1 MIKLPNQTVT
11 VGTEDW
17 SAYKKGT
24 KNKLFIVHMVPP
36 FYSEYPLLVELD
48 KVCEVKSIRLGFLAS
63 ETNFSDKLAIV
74 PSSVVVDGGID
85 AEHLEPLGELTIL
98 NDEGYT
104 SNSVK
109 VFVKNFQTLRS
120 NTSIEQSI
128 KSLAN
133 SKIKVLKFTIRRPV
147 VSFIEGTSLLTGKSY
162 KSLAFSLSFLS
173 VNGYDVAKMPSGLEK
188 RCREMSK
195 RSSLVVL
202 SKLFNESFIGT
213 INKLA
218 N

>member
-1 MIKLPNQTVT
+1 
-11 VGTEDW
+11 
-17 SAYKKGT
+17 
-24 KNKLFIVHMVPP
+24 
-36 FYSEYPLLVELD
+36 VELD
-48 KVCEVKSIRLGFLAS
+48 KLCEVKSIRLGFMAS

-104 SNSVK
+104 TNSIK
-109 VFVKNFQTLRS
+109 VFVKNFQMIRS
-120 NTSIEQSI
+120 SQSIEQSI

-147 VSFIEGTSLLTGKSY
+147 VSFIEGMSVLTGKSY

-173 VNGYDVAKMPSGLEK
+173 ISGYDVAKMPTGIEK
-188 RCREMSK
+188 RCR
-195 RSSLVVL
+195 
-202 SKLFNESFIGT
+202 
-213 INKLA
+213 
-218 N
+218 